1 VLLSDLL
8 DQNLPPDQLANR
20 VERIS
25 DKPLSDGLSI
35 DVEGNVYITDVEHSS
50 IFVTAPGRDLKTLI
64 QSRDIRWPDAL
75 SFGPD
80 GYLYIADSALLE
92 LILKSREHIDAQGPY
107 RIFRFKPGVDGV
119 PGQ

>member
-1 VLLSDLL
+1 MA
-8 DQNLPPDQLANR
+8 LA
-20 VERIS
+20 S
-25 DKPLSDGLSI
+25 TF
-35 DVEGNVYITDVEHSS
+35 EGNVYITDVEHSS